1 MTYQKVKLDNYQL
14 IKDHILLNCTLI
26 ESKQKINYLILI
38 NDGCI
43 SSKIKTFN
51 GKQVSMNYLEE
62 GDILHIQTKDIKEK
76 KYLEI
81 YPKIKLAKNI
91 KINSKYIMESDSSD
105 DEIFDLI

>member
-1 MTYQKVKLDNYQL
+1 MAYQKVKLNNYQFVN
-14 IKDHILLNCTLI
+14 DHILLNCTLI
-26 ESKQKINYLILI
+26 DSMEKKIFLMLI

-43 SSKIKTFN
+43 LTKIKTFN

-62 GDILHIQTKDIKEK
+62 GDILHIKTKDIKEK

-91 KINSKYIMESDSSD
+91 KINSKYTIESESSD
-105 DEIFDLI
+105 DEIFEFI

>member
-1 MTYQKVKLDNYQL
+1 MTYQKVKLIDYQL

-26 ESKQKINYLILI
+26 ESKKKVNYLILI

-62 GDILHIQTKDIKEK
+62 GDILHVQTKD
-76 KYLEI
+76 
-81 YPKIKLAKNI
+81 I